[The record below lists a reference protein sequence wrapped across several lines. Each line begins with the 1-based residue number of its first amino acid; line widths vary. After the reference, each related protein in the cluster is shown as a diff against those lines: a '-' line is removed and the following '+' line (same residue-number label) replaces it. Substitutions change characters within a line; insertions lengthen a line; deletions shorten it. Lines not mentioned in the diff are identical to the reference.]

1 MEQLYEVIAA
11 SMKIEAI
18 QVEAVMTLLREGS
31 TVPFIA
37 RYRKERTKG
46 LDEEQI
52 RQIEEAYQYQEHL
65 GKRKED
71 VLRLIDQQG
80 MLTQEL
86 ADAINACEKLTQ
98 VEDLYR
104 PYQQKRKTRAT
115 MAAAKGLR
123 PFAEWMLRLPRNG
136 NIEQEA
142 RTYLNEKVN
151 DIKEAI
157 DGAKDII
164 AETVSDDA
172 KVREVIRTSMQRYGR
187 LVTKEKKKH
196 EDVMHVYQMYYD
208 YSERIDRIQPHRVMA
223 VDRGEKEK
231 VLQVDIAFNEE
242 YVEQWTLRRYL
253 KRDSIAKEIIEEAVL
268 DGLHRLAYPSVERE
282 VRNMLSEKAQEASID
297 VFSMNVERLL
307 TQRPIKDKWVLGFDP
322 AFRTGCKLA
331 VIDATGK
338 MVEIS
343 VIYPHPPK
351 ARKEEAKQELL
362 RLLRAYPIEIIAIG
376 NDESL
381 ATGIYARKDSP
392 ILGHTGYNA
401 LYPEMAGT
409 GGTGRG
415 KTILC
420 TAGSSAHY
428 TVHKWLEALSL
439 TEKEVT
445 IKDMPSEE
453 ALKAFLNGE
462 GDAVALWSPY
472 TLEAE
477 QHGLMPV
484 TLSSQCDA
492 SQPTL
497 LLANKAFA
505 KEHPALVT
513 AFLKMYFRGI
523 TALQETPR
531 EQLIQDYR
539 AFYHAWTGRDLPPQD
554 AAWELAKHPVYGL
567 KGQLTLFDPAQK
579 KLHTW
584 LQELASFA
592 GGKNRLSDV
601 TDVYLKKLAQ

>member
-1 MEQLYEVIAA
+1 MVVDMNTIDKTGAH
-11 SMKIEAI
+11 
-18 QVEAVMTLLREGS
+18 AVFANAVTNNG
-31 TVPFIA
+31 TI
-37 RYRKERTKG
+37 Y
-46 LDEEQI
+46 
-52 RQIEEAYQYQEHL
+52 
-65 GKRKED
+65 
-71 VLRLIDQQG
+71 
-80 MLTQEL
+80 L
-86 ADAINACEKLTQ
+86 ADAEFGDKVMFSEAGYTQ
-98 VEDLYR
+98 GTIGAITFNGDRL
-104 PYQQKRKTRAT
+104 
-115 MAAAKGLR
+115 MSAAFKD
-123 PFAEWMLRLPRNG
+123 
-136 NIEQEA
+136 
-142 RTYLNEKVN
+142 KVHT
-151 DIKEAI
+151 
-157 DGAKDII
+157 I
-164 AETVSDDA
+164 AFDDA
-172 KVREVIRTSMQRYGR
+172 KVASYEGLETLP
-187 LVTKEKKKH
+187 LVTA
-196 EDVMHVYQMYYD
+196 MY
-208 YSERIDRIQPHRVMA
+208 E
-223 VDRGEKEK
+223 G
-231 VLQVDIAFNEE
+231 
-242 YVEQWTLRRYL
+242 
-253 KRDSIAKEIIEEAVL
+253 
-268 DGLHRLAYPSVERE
+268 
-282 VRNMLSEKAQEASID
+282 KAQNGASTSAKFNNWLMSSGNGLD
-297 VFSMNVERLL
+297 R
-307 TQRPIKDKWVLGFDP
+307 
-322 AFRTGCKLA
+322 
-331 VIDATGK
+331 
-338 MVEIS
+338 
-343 VIYPHPPK
+343 
-351 ARKEEAKQELL
+351 EEV
-362 RLLRAYPIEIIAIG
+362 IAIG

-409 GGTGRG
+409 GGTVRG